1 MKKVIVFVS
10 MLLVLTLVIAGCS
23 GRSSKTSVSTAVNA
37 PMSSV
42 TSSTKVST
50 SSAATTSS
58 NIQWPSATLVGVPV
72 FTYGT
77 ITGYNNNVNGNVQV
91 TIANITDLAA
101 SGKYESDLT
110 NAGWSIYLSVYN
122 TTAQGTE
129 IEASLGQNGGVS
141 GLEILFSS
149 SETKATITYNAS
161 TPPWQWTTTSPAS

>member
-10 MLLVLTLVIAGCS
+10 LLMVVTLVIAGCS
-23 GRSSKTSVSTAVNA
+23 GGSSKTSVSTTVNA

-110 NAGWSIYLSVYN
+110 NAGWSIYVSVYN
-122 TTAQGTE
+122 TSAEGTE
-129 IEASLGQNGGVS
+129 IEASLSQNGGIS
-141 GLEILFSS
+141 GLEILFANG
-149 SETKATITYNAS
+149 ETKATITYNPT